1 MNQTTEYLEFP
12 KANREYKSTLFCK
25 VFEDKKHLLELYNG
39 VNQTNYQNID
49 DLEVNTL
56 ENVVYITM
64 KNDLSFLIDCNMSL
78 YEHQSTLNPNMPLRG
93 FLYLAQLYNKYI
105 ERRNLNLFSSSGQK
119 IPIPQYVVF
128 YNGTQEQPDEQMLL
142 LSDLFQG
149 NGNRQEKG
157 CLECQARMLNINYGH
172 NKDLLNKC
180 RRLEEYAI
188 FVAKV
193 RRYATEDIEKRRLA
207 ITRAINECIE
217 EGILVDIL
225 KEQKAEVLELVLTT
239 FNRELYEQG
248 LKEEATK
255 EANEKILDLTQQL
268 KDRDKELKDRDKELK
283 DKDKELKDKD
293 KELKDRDKELAEL
306 KAKLAEFTNK

>member
-25 VFEDKKHLLELYNG
+25 VFEDKKH
-39 VNQTNYQNID
+39 
-49 DLEVNTL
+49 
-56 ENVVYITM
+56 
-64 KNDLSFLIDCNMSL
+64 
-78 YEHQSTLNPNMPLRG
+78 
-93 FLYLAQLYNKYI
+93 
-105 ERRNLNLFSSSGQK
+105 
-119 IPIPQYVVF
+119 
-128 YNGTQEQPDEQMLL
+128 
-142 LSDLFQG
+142 
-149 NGNRQEKG
+149 
-157 CLECQARMLNINYGH
+157 INYGH

-268 KDRDKELKDRDKELK
+268 KDRDKELKDRDKEL
-283 DKDKELKDKD
+283 
-293 KELKDRDKELAEL
+293 AEL